1 MIGHAAARIGYSGYS
16 DDWQAPGDRRRF
28 VAYAAMK
35 RLSLVHA
42 DPAGDFDVVYLTHHS
57 DLPAWIRRKRAQGDS
72 LKIIFE
78 LIDSYLV
85 QDAVVRRFAKGTMR
99 WLGGRDSR
107 PTFDYLETLRT
118 MCGIADVVI
127 CSTLEQQR
135 MIECYNPVSF
145 ISFDHFANELPAPKT
160 DYRRSGKLK
169 LVWEGQAATLANLNA
184 LAPVLNDF
192 ADDLALSVVTDEVSY
207 RYMNRYGRVAAETCL
222 PSLTMP
228 YEIKPWARASFAQD
242 VQAAD
247 LAIIPIDQTD
257 LFACGKPENKLVMF
271 CQLGVPVL
279 TGDTP
284 AYRRAM
290 NTSGF
295 DQVCRTTE
303 EWRQALR
310 QWTKAPSEA
319 LRIAGT
325 HAHAFSSDHYSAAR
339 FCVPFDAAL
348 VHAGISLG
356 R

>member
-1 MIGHAAARIGYSGYS
+1 MTGSAAARIGYSGYS

-28 VAYAAMK
+28 VAYAAM
-35 RLSLVHA
+35 RGLPIVHA

-99 WLGGRDSR
+99 WLGRRDSR

-118 MCGIADVVI
+118 MCRIADVVI

-135 MIECYNPVSF
+135 MIGCYNPVSF
-145 ISFDHFANELPAPKT
+145 ISFDYFANELPAPKT
-160 DYRRSGKLK
+160 EYQRSGKLK

-192 ADDLALSVVTDEVSY
+192 ADDITLSVVTDEVSY
-207 RYMNRYGRVAAETCL
+207 RYMNRYGRVAVEVRL
-222 PSLTMP
+222 SGLTIP
-228 YEIKPWARASFAQD
+228 YEVKPWGRASFAQD
-242 VQAAD
+242 VQDAD

-257 LFACGKPENKLVMF
+257 SFASGKPDNKLVMF
-271 CQLGVPVL
+271 WQLGMPVL

-290 NTSGF
+290 TASGF
-295 DQVCRTTE
+295 EQVCETADD
-303 EWRQALR
+303 WRRVLR
-310 QWTKAPSEA
+310 QWSKAPSET
-319 LRIAGT
+319 LRTAGT
-325 HAHAFSSDHYSAAR
+325 KAHAFSSDQYSAAR

-348 VHAGISLG
+348 AHVHISP
-356 R
+356 RK